1 MVLGNTLWWQ
11 MQHGPGIPGRV
22 LYGSCYK
29 HKKLLGN
36 DLLSQEATPQV
47 PSALTS
53 LTAGFEMGPG
63 VASSLLSPKSSNL
76 SYLQISKSQIDCL
89 AHLLICDLS
98 FAIPANLLS
107 RNLFLEKRQSL
118 PIK

>member
-22 LYGSCYK
+22 LYVSYCK
-29 HKKLLGN
+29 SKKLLGN

-63 VASSLLSPKSSNL
+63 VSSSLLSPKSSCVLHFFSQVLTNLRPTSALANAFALAKNANL
-76 SYLQISKSQIDCL
+76 SLSSKEAL
-89 AHLLICDLS
+89 G
-98 FAIPANLLS
+98 
-107 RNLFLEKRQSL
+107 R
-118 PIK
+118 